1 MLNLNN
7 LKHKYFVMRHGHSV
21 SNELGILVG
30 SLINGIKSEYGM
42 TTKGQEQV
50 KLSAELYKLQCKNNN
65 KKVIIIYS
73 PFSRTK
79 ETAKIIKNILDCEI
93 FEENVNLKERDFGDF
108 ELKSDINHP
117 KVLEQDKINPNS
129 TFANCESINAI
140 IGKMLSVII
149 DCEKLNIQPGQNIFL
164 ITHADSATILETAFR
179 NVEVESYHDLPYI
192 RNAEIRALN

>member
-7 LKHKYFVMRHGHSV
+7 LKHKYFAVRHGHSI
-21 SNELGILVG
+21 SNELKILVG
-30 SLINGIKSEYGM
+30 SLMNGTKTEYGM
-42 TTKGQEQV
+42 TVKGQKQV

-79 ETAKIIKNILDCEI
+79 ETAIILKNILECEI

-108 ELKSDINHP
+108 ELKSDSNHS
-117 KVLEQDKINPNS
+117 KVLEQDRKNPNS
-129 TFANCESINAI
+129 TFANSESINSI
-140 IGKMLSVII
+140 LRKMLSVIT
-149 DCEKLNIQPGQNIFL
+149 DCEKLDIQPAQNIFL

-179 NVEVESYHDLPYI
+179 SVKVEEYHDLPSI